1 MYAYEIKN
9 IKKKRYIKTGKCGNT
24 PRKESIPHA
33 LKSSV
38 SNSRVTNV

>member
-9 IKKKRYIKTGKCGNT
+9 NQKETVYKTGKCGNT